1 MHEDYYHNEESVSE
15 YIKLAKDVSGKE
27 LIDQLIQV
35 LPENSKLLELGSGP
49 GTDWKILS
57 KTYEVIGSDMSLP
70 FLEHLKSKNP
80 NSIFLHLDAVT
91 LETEMTFDGIYSNKV
106 LHHLS
111 DSELS
116 NSIKRQSE
124 ILHPKGVICH
134 SFWKGKGSE
143 TFKGMFVNYHEAED
157 LKTVFIEF
165 FDIISINTYQEFEP
179 EDSLLLIARRK

>member
-1 MHEDYYHNEESVSE
+1 
-15 YIKLAKDVSGKE
+15 
-27 LIDQLIQV
+27 
-35 LPENSKLLELGSGP
+35 
-49 GTDWKILS
+49 
-57 KTYEVIGSDMSLP
+57 MSLH
-70 FLEHLKSKNP
+70 FLERLKSKNP
-80 NSIFLHLDAVT
+80 NSTFLHLDAVT

-143 TFKGMFVNYHEAED
+143 TIKGMIVNYHEAED
-157 LKTVFIEF
+157 LKTVFSGF
-165 FDIISINTYQEFEP
+165 FDVISMNTYEEFEP
-179 EDSLLLIARRK
+179 ADSFLLIARKRQITD